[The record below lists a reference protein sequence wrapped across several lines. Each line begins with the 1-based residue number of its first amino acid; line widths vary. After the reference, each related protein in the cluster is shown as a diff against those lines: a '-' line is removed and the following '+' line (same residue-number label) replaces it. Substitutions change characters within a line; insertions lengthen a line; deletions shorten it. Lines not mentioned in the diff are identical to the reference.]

1 MKRTNFY
8 NIVTVNEIN
17 ELDFLWNS
25 LSDFTLE
32 YAVEYYRVVVQDSMR
47 PDLISYRC
55 YGTVEFWWLILVWN
69 KIENPFTDLIEG
81 MILQI
86 PNKLDIY
93 NFQRQYRMRRG

>member
-8 NIVTVNEIN
+8 NIVTVEEIN

-25 LSDFTLE
+25 LSDFTTE
-32 YAVEYYRVVVQDSMR
+32 YTVDYYRIVAQDAMR

-55 YGTVEFWWLILVWN
+55 YGTVEFWWLILVFN
-69 KIENPFTDLIEG
+69 GIENPFTDLVEG
-81 MILQI
+81 NILQI

-93 NFQRQYRMRRG
+93 NFQRKFMIR